1 MSRTSEAKAVK
12 MGASLKKKLR
22 ARRAKE
28 QKVRR
33 HRKFLL
39 ESVRNHILPILIERG
54 FVAVQQTYEDP
65 VDREFVRAFP
75 LGFLRRARPDGGVDL
90 VEIQFTSYGGAAFRI
105 NVGVAPKEGM
115 MTVTGHWP
123 AEKICV
129 GWLNEFFE
137 MYASPRWWAWGWAWF
152 SLRFWGL
159 RKPVQ
164 AEYDEL
170 ALRVAGYLPEID
182 LALREDR
189 LGPHMR
195 RVVIPRR

>member
-1 MSRTSEAKAVK
+1 MSPTSEAKAVK
-12 MGASLKKKLR
+12 MGASLKKRLT

-28 QKVRR
+28 QKIRT
-33 HRKFLL
+33 HRKLLL
-39 ESVRNHILPILIERG
+39 ESVRTHILPILIQRG
-54 FVAVQQTYEDP
+54 FVAAPHTDRDP
-65 VDREFVRAFP
+65 VDREFVQAFP

-90 VEIQFTSYGGAAFRI
+90 VEIQFASYGGAAFRI
-105 NVGVAPKEGM
+105 NAGVAPKEGM
-115 MTVTGHWP
+115 MTLTGHWP
-123 AEKICV
+123 AGEICV
-129 GWLNEFFE
+129 GWLNESFE
-137 MYASPRWWAWGWAWF
+137 MCPSPRWWAWGWGWF
-152 SLRFWGL
+152 SLRFWL
-159 RKPVQ
+159 FRKPVQ